1 LSAEKT
7 LDILDQFD
15 FETRALS
22 VPEIA
27 TRLQQPQSSV
37 YRHMRVLKERGYI
50 IEYSPGLYSLG
61 YNFLKLARIVK
72 MDIDLPVISQASM
85 RELTRTTGE
94 TSILLV
100 PSNMQAVCLA
110 AVPSGHPI
118 KVSSEQGNIVP
129 LYGGASSKALLA
141 HLGDKIVEDIYKN
154 GTVMKHAENTIQDL
168 DEMLNHLE
176 SIREKGYSFSD
187 SEIDEGVISYGMP
200 IFDSDRKLVA
210 SLSVAGPKE
219 RMEKSDGQEIVNEIQ
234 RAVEK
239 IEKQL

>member
-1 LSAEKT
+1 MSAEKT
-7 LDILDQFD
+7 LDILEQFD
-15 FETRALS
+15 FETRALT
-22 VPEIA
+22 VPELA
-27 TRLQQPQSSV
+27 ARLQQPQSSV
-37 YRHMRVLKERGYI
+37 YRHMRLLKEKGYL

-61 YNFLKLARIVK
+61 YIFLKFAKIVK
-72 MDIDLPVISQASM
+72 MDTNLPVISHEAM

-100 PSNMQAVCLA
+100 PSNLQAVCLG

-141 HLGDKIVEDIYKN
+141 YMGDLFVEEIFKN
-154 GTVMKHAENTIQDL
+154 GNMIKHTEQTIMDL
-168 DEMLNHLE
+168 DEMLIHLE
-176 SIREKGYSFSD
+176 GVRQKGYAFSD

-200 IFDSDRKLVA
+200 IFDSDHKLVA

-219 RMEKSDGQEIVNEIQ
+219 RVAKRDSQEIVDAIKNAI
-234 RAVEK
+234 EK